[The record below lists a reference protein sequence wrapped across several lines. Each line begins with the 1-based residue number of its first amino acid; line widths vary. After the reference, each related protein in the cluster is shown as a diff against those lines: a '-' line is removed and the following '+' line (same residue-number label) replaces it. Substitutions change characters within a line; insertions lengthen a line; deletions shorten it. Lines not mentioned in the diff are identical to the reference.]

1 MTLMNI
7 NDISVHYDKRTAVDH
22 VSFSIEE
29 GDYIAVVGEN
39 GSGKSTLIKT
49 VVGLLHPASG
59 TIDRCGIAPG
69 EIGYMPQTTMV
80 QKDFP
85 ATVEEVVLSGFLNA
99 RGLFPFYSGAQRTQA
114 LENMKILHVEGLGKK
129 SFRDLSGGQ
138 QHRVL
143 IARALCATKKLL
155 VLDEPA
161 SVLDPV
167 VTHGLY
173 DTLRDLNENRGI
185 AILMVSHDIHCAIE
199 QSRKILHMDT
209 TLRFFGSNEEYQK
222 TELCHHMTG
231 SCHAVSEEGGHHHA

>member
-1 MTLMNI
+1 MKLL
-7 NDISVHYDKRTAVDH
+7 DIKDITVRYEKRIAVEN

-49 VVGLLHPASG
+49 LVGLLRPAAG
-59 TIDRCGIAPG
+59 TIERPGIQPD

-85 ATVEEVVLSGFLNA
+85 ATVEEVVFSGLLRKKGFM
-99 RGLFPFYSGAQRTQA
+99 PFYPRATKDVA
-114 LENMKILHVEGLGKK
+114 YENMKILHVDDLAKK

-155 VLDEPA
+155 ILDEPV

-185 AILMVSHDIHCAIE
+185 AIVMVSHDIHCAIE
-199 QSRKILHMDT
+199 QSKKILHMDT
-209 TLRFFGSNEEYQK
+209 TARFFGTNEEYQK
-222 TELCHHMTG
+222 TELCRHMVG
-231 SCHAVSEEGGHHHA
+231 HCHTEVQHD